1 MKMRMIMTLPLACA
15 IVAACG
21 GEGEGNNQAAAGN
34 EAEAAA
40 PANAAQPSSSNV
52 AQALGGSVD
61 HTQFVQA
68 LQTAGLLQTLE
79 GVGPYTVFA
88 PTNAAF
94 DAVPEETRNSLAAEG
109 QREQLITLLSY
120 HIVPGTVTSQDLA
133 AAIERGEGGRAEL
146 ATVTGDNL
154 SISREGEAIVISDG
168 AGGQARVVGADQLHS
183 NGVVHSIDTVLM
195 PAGGE

>member
-1 MKMRMIMTLPLACA
+1 MKMRMILTLSLACA
-15 IVAACG
+15 TVAACG
-21 GEGEGNNQAAAGN
+21 GEANNQATPAN
-34 EAEAAA
+34 EAEAPTNTPR
-40 PANAAQPSSSNV
+40 PAGSNL
-52 AQALGGSVD
+52 AEALGGSVD

-68 LQTAGLLQTLE
+68 LRSAGLIETLE

-94 DAVPEETRNSLAAEG
+94 EAIPEESRASLTSEG

-120 HIVPGTVTSQDLA
+120 HIVPGTVTGQDLA

-146 ATVTGDNL
+146 ATVTGANL
-154 SISREGEAIVISDG
+154 TVSREGEAIVISDG

-183 NGVVHSIDTVLM
+183 NGVVHSVDTVLM
-195 PAGGE
+195 PAAAE